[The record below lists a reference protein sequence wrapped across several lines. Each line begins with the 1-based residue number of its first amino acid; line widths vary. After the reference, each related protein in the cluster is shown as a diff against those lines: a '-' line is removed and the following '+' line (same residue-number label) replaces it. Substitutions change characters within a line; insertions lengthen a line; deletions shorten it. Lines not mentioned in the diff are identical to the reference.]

1 MTDEWWLRPPPK
13 NADEDITE
21 LFEEMSK
28 GVDDTY
34 HAVSSAVSTLPE
46 EVRQAYDTPE
56 QLKEGLPWEPGP
68 SSRPLPPDGWSE
80 PALTVPTKVV
90 TNLVLV
96 LPLTKRC

>member
-34 HAVSSAVSTLPE
+34 HAVSSAVSTLPK
-46 EVRQAYDTPE
+46 AYDTPE
-56 QLKEGLPWEPGP
+56 QLKERSSFQRGP
-68 SSRPLPPDGWSE
+68 SGRPLPPDGWSE
-80 PALTVPTKVV
+80 PELTLPTKVA
-90 TNLVLV
+90 TNLILV
-96 LPLTKRC
+96 VPITTSC